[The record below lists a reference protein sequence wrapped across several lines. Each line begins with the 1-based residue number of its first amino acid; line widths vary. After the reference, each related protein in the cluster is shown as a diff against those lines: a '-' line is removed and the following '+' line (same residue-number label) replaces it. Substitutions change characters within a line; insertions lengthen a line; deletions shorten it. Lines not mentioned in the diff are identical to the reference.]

1 MRSARLAHRLATS
14 IARHQS
20 RGLVDAAAGMT
31 DVVIHGRVDLVAVA
45 DEMATAARAVGAVR
59 RSWSSWFGHDV
70 DDRREA
76 ARLAHRRQCLAE
88 QARQDPESAEAAI
101 ARLKLRDQAS
111 VR

>member
-70 DDRREA
+70 DDRRDVVGRVFAHAEIQAEEA
-76 ARLAHRRQCLAE
+76 PLVQVLATGQMPR
-88 QARQDPESAEAAI
+88 P
-101 ARLKLRDQAS
+101 
-111 VR
+111 